1 MRVQDFRFGYLN
13 LLLFCR
19 LRCRRRHGRCLSYL
33 TVDART
39 KRGEQQES
47 LSVKKMKR
55 TFIRYWV
62 TISLLLGDTLVLL
75 GTKSNFFSFISTP
88 AEGRIK
94 GAFQN

>member
-1 MRVQDFRFGYLN
+1 M
-13 LLLFCR
+13 
-19 LRCRRRHGRCLSYL
+19 
-33 TVDART
+33 
-39 KRGEQQES
+39 
-47 LSVKKMKR
+47 KKMKR